1 MRQVEYLLLE
11 CLQDLTGGATCFYL
25 ASYSYMADITTPDTR
40 TRRLSFLD
48 AFMPIGFIIGLPIGT
63 WLRNGP
69 VVMFEEAGLDYYTFH
84 GSYL

>member
-40 TRRLSFLD
+40 IELQTKVHTKTRNN
-48 AFMPIGFIIGLPIGT
+48 APLPPT
-63 WLRNGP
+63 
-69 VVMFEEAGLDYYTFH
+69 
-84 GSYL
+84 

>member
-40 TRRLSFLD
+40 IELQTKVH
-48 AFMPIGFIIGLPIGT
+48 T
-63 WLRNGP
+63 K
-69 VVMFEEAGLDYYTFH
+69 
-84 GSYL
+84 

>member
-1 MRQVEYLLLE
+1 M
-11 CLQDLTGGATCFYL
+11 
-25 ASYSYMADITTPDTR
+25 SDITTPDTR

-69 VVMFEEAGLDYYTFH
+69 VAMFEEAGLDL
-84 GSYL
+84 SYSYSEAAIYCGFL